1 MKKYVHGTASSE
13 PIISILYLKPVTDKQ
28 TFIKLILG
36 SSHFGHEF
44 KNGDVK
50 LLNPLNQIIQ
60 TDVSSWFSVISLN
73 LPLSLR
79 VATIL

>member
-1 MKKYVHGTASSE
+1 MTPG
-13 PIISILYLKPVTDKQ
+13 
-28 TFIKLILG
+28 KLPALG

-60 TDVSSWFSVISLN
+60 TDVSSWTLSVTN
-73 LPLSLR
+73 D
-79 VATIL
+79 